1 VKIVAIVLAA
11 GSATRMG
18 VDKLALPWEGSTVLE
33 RAVAP
38 FLASARLAEVV
49 LVVQPGFRV
58 PENLAGARVVENP
71 EHREGMGAS
80 LRAGVA
86 AADADAWLVALGDMP
101 RVASS
106 TVEAV
111 IDAVLEQ
118 THGLVVPAYRER
130 RGHPV
135 AITAKYREALLQ
147 VRGDFGARGLLRD
160 HPGDLRL
167 LPVDDPG
174 VVFDLDTPSD
184 LDPR

>member
-1 VKIVAIVLAA
+1 
-11 GSATRMG
+11 MG

-38 FLASARLAEVV
+38 FLVSSRIAEVV

-58 PENLAGARVVENP
+58 PVGLAGARVVENP
-71 EHREGMGAS
+71 RHREGMGAS

-86 AADADAWLVALGDMP
+86 ATDADSWLVALGDMP
-101 RVASS
+101 RVATS

-111 IDAVLEQ
+111 IDAVLEG
-118 THGLVVPAYRER
+118 THGMVVPVYRGR

-135 AITAKYREALLQ
+135 AIAAKYREPLLQ
-147 VRGDFGARGLLRD
+147 VRGDEGARSILRD
-160 HPGDLRL
+160 HPEDLRL

-174 VVFDLDTPSD
+174 VVFDLDTPADLDTPSD